1 MTLLYLDATAVI
13 EGTVAAAAAGTP
25 ISPAA
30 AAPEEARR
38 RISGQLV
45 PYGVIAH
52 PHGAWSAV
60 RFAPGSIEEP
70 VPAGS
75 VKFLRDHD
83 PRQAIGR
90 MDVHSQDD
98 QGVYGSFVVSAV
110 PGGDHALTLAA
121 DGVLDGLSVGV
132 EVIDSR
138 SITVDGQDVEEITR
152 AALREVSLVP
162 FPAYATARVTDVA
175 ATDRNP
181 TMTTPTAP
189 APAAPALV
197 PTPTPA
203 DPLTTLTDEQ
213 RSAVRAALGDMI
225 DTIRAEM
232 APAAAAPLTPG
243 IPGQLTAAAPPRGIV
258 LDPDGYG
265 RNAPGA
271 RGRNG
276 EHITAGDYFAAYFR
290 ATTGDRTRLNEIQ
303 AALAHETTA
312 QIPGLL
318 PTPIVQP
325 LINVIDASRPVFASM
340 TQRPMPTVGG
350 TFQRPRVT
358 QHVQVGAQG
367 AEKTEVPSRQ
377 LIIALDDVAKRT
389 IAGALNLS
397 VQAIDW
403 SSPALLDI
411 VIGDFSDMYAQWTET
426 DISVAFNTAVT
437 TTPIVAAADDANA
450 VQDAIIDATVASWT
464 AGLINPNRMWMS
476 IDIWGYLAKLK
487 DTTGRR
493 IYPSLNP
500 QNADGTLDLSDPR
513 AGRLPLPHVV
523 GRFLPAGTFIIG
535 PSQYSEVFEDRRGF
549 MRADEPSVLGRQIA
563 IYGYLANYIH
573 NVDAFSRITLTPP
586 AAALAAAETTTAK
599 K

>member
-1 MTLLYLDATAVI
+1 MTLLFLDATATI
-13 EGTVAAAAAGTP
+13 EGSLNAAAAPGPDPGSPGAAAAANGP
-25 ISPAA
+25 Q
-30 AAPEEARR
+30 R

-45 PYGVIAH
+45 PYNVIAT
-52 PHGAWSAV
+52 PNGPWYRV
-60 RFAPGSIEEP
+60 RFAPGSIDEP

-98 QGVYGSFVVSAV
+98 DGVFGSFVVSAV

-138 SITVDGQDVEEITR
+138 SITVDGEDVEEITR

-181 TMTTPTAP
+181 MTTPVAP
-189 APAAPALV
+189 TAPALV
-197 PTPTPA
+197 PTPTPS
-203 DPLTTLTDEQ
+203 DPLTDLSPEQ
-213 RSAVRAALGDMI
+213 RTSVRAALADLIGE
-225 DTIRAEM
+225 IRAEI
-232 APAAAAPLTPG
+232 APAGAAPLAAA
-243 IPGQLTAAAPPRGIV
+243 IPGQLTAAAAAPRGIA

-271 RGRNG
+271 RGRGG

-290 ATTGDRTRLNEIQ
+290 ARDGDRARLTQIE

-318 PTPIVQP
+318 PTPIIQP

-340 TQRPMPTVGG
+340 TQRPMPVVGG

-358 QHVQVGAQG
+358 QHVQVGPQT

-377 LIIALDDVAKRT
+377 LTIALDDVAKRT

-411 VIGDFSDMYAQWTET
+411 VVQDFTDMYAIWSET
-426 DISVAFNTAVT
+426 DISTTFVAALAAN
-437 TTPIVAAADDANA
+437 TPIVAAADDADA

-464 AGLINPNRMWMS
+464 NGLINPNRMWMS

-493 IYPSLNP
+493 IYPALGP
-500 QNADGTLDLSDPR
+500 TNADGTLDPGDPR

-523 GRFLPAGTFIIG
+523 GRHLPAGTFIIG

-573 NVDAFSRITLTPP
+573 NVSAFSRITLTPP
-586 AAALAAAETTTAK
+586 AEALAAATASK

>member
-1 MTLLYLDATAVI
+1 MTLLYLDTTAVI
-13 EGTVAAAAAGTP
+13 EGTVTAAAAGTP

-30 AAPEEARR
+30 AAPDDTPRR

-52 PHGAWSAV
+52 PNGPWYAV
-60 RFAPGSIEEP
+60 RFAPGAIEEP

-98 QGVYGSFVVSAV
+98 QGVFGSFVVSAV

-138 SITVDGQDVEEITR
+138 SITVDGQDVEEITH
-152 AALREVSLVP
+152 ATLREVSLVP

-181 TMTTPTAP
+181 TVTTPTAPAAP

-203 DPLTTLTDEQ
+203 DPLTDLNPAQ
-213 RSAVRAALGDMI
+213 RDLVRAAVADVI
-225 DTIRAEM
+225 AQM
-232 APAAAAPLTPG
+232 APATATPLAPAIPGQVAAAAPAGLF
-243 IPGQLTAAAPPRGIV
+243 

-265 RNAPGA
+265 RNAPA
-271 RGRNG
+271 YVGRDG
-276 EHITAGDYFAAYFR
+276 RRITAGDYFGAYFQAR
-290 ATTGDRTRLNEIQ
+290 EGDRTRLNEIT

-318 PTPIVQP
+318 PTPIVGP
-325 LINVIDASRPVFASM
+325 LVNVLDASRPVFASM

-358 QHVQVGAQG
+358 QHVQVGAQT
-367 AEKTEVPSRQ
+367 AEKTEIPSRQ
-377 LIIALDDVAKRT
+377 LIIGLDDVAKRT

-411 VIGDFSDMYAQWTET
+411 VISDFTDMYAVWSET
-426 DISVAFNTAVT
+426 DISTAFVAALAAN
-437 TTPIVAAADDANA
+437 TPIVVAADDADA
-450 VQDAIIDATVASWT
+450 VQDALIDGTVASWT
-464 AGLINPNRMWMS
+464 NGEVNPNRIWMS
-476 IDIWGYLAKLK
+476 IDVWGYFAKLK

-493 IYPSLNP
+493 IWPRLGP
-500 QNADGTLDLSDPR
+500 QNADGTLDPGDPR
-513 AGRLPLPHVV
+513 AGSLPLQHVV
-523 GRFLPAGTFIIG
+523 GRHLPAGTCIIG

-549 MRADEPSVLGRQIA
+549 MRADEPSVLGRQLA
-563 IYGYLANYIH
+563 IYGYLANYVH
-573 NVDAFSRITLTPP
+573 TPAAFTRITLTPP
-586 AAALAAAETTTAK
+586 AGLMAAESAPAAK